1 MDDIHF
7 LPTIGRSYKD
17 RLDDDANEFI
27 EYIVDGAQR
36 MDNLISDLLKYS
48 KVSYDKKTFEN
59 VNIKT
64 VDNVLLDL
72 SISIEENNVNI
83 SYNPIP
89 VVFADPIQMGRFSKI

>member
-27 EYIVDGAQR
+27 EFIVDGALR
-36 MDNLISDLLKYS
+36 MNNLIDDLLTYS
-48 KVSYDKKTFEN
+48 KVSNETKEFKN

-64 VDNVLLDL
+64 ILEKVLLDL
-72 SISIEENNVNI
+72 FISIEENNVKYI
-83 SYNPIP
+83 L
-89 VVFADPIQMGRFSKI
+89 